1 MTLSTTIL
9 RAGATVL
16 SPRGARARLAVL
28 MYHRVLTMPDALTG
42 EVHASDFDVQMRA
55 LRECFNVLPLA
66 EASARLANGTLPAR
80 SVAITFD
87 DGYADNALVAVP
99 ILKRHGLHA
108 TFFVA
113 NGYLNGGRM
122 FNDTVIEAVR
132 RARGPALEL
141 SVAGLPSALPVG
153 SVDEK
158 KAALGRILG
167 VVKYLE
173 PEQRTEVVAQVAHA
187 AGSPLPHDLMMNDG
201 QVRSLI
207 AAGMDVGGHT
217 INHPILKSV
226 DLDTAR
232 REIEGNRR
240 ALGAIIGKLPDMFA
254 YPNGSPGKDYAYA
267 HTKLVREAGYKAAVT
282 TSWGTA
288 WTGCDLYQLPRFTPW
303 DRSPRR
309 FVLRL
314 LENLARHRAVLLNA
328 GDVAGAAA

>member
-1 MTLSTTIL
+1 MTLSNKIL

-55 LRECFNVLPLA
+55 LRECFNVLPLV
-66 EASARLANGTLPAR
+66 EAVDRLAHGTLPAR
-80 SVAITFD
+80 AVAITFD

-99 ILKRHGLHA
+99 ILKKHGLHA

-113 NGYLNGGRM
+113 DGYLNGGRM

-141 SVAGLPSALPVG
+141 SVAGLPATLPVG

-158 KAALGRILG
+158 RAALGRILASI
-167 VVKYLE
+167 KYLQ
-173 PEQRTEVVAQVAHA
+173 PEQRLAAVEQIAHA
-187 AGSPLPHDLMMNDG
+187 AGAPLPHDLMMNDG
-201 QVRSLI
+201 QVRGLV

-217 INHPILKSV
+217 INHPILNSV
-226 DLDTAR
+226 DLETAR

-240 ALGAIIGKLPDMFA
+240 ALGRMLGRLPEMFA
-254 YPNGSPGKDYAYA
+254 YPNGAPGKDYAYA
-267 HTKLVREAGYKAAVT
+267 HTRLVREAGYKAAVT

-288 WTGCDLYQLPRFTPW
+288 GSGDDLYQLPRFTPW

-314 LENLARHRAVLLNA
+314 LENLARHRAVLLSA

>member
-1 MTLSTTIL
+1 MSLSTTIL
-9 RAGATVL
+9 RTGARVL
-16 SPRGARARLAVL
+16 SPPGARARLAIL

-66 EASARLANGTLPAR
+66 EATERLANGTLPSR

-99 ILKRHGLHA
+99 ILKAHRLHA

-113 NGYLNGGRM
+113 DGYLNGGRM

-132 RARGPALEL
+132 RARGPMLEL
-141 SVAGLPSALPVG
+141 SVAGLPPALPVG
-153 SVDEK
+153 SVAEK
-158 KAALGRILG
+158 QAAVARILG
-167 VVKYLE
+167 SVKYFE
-173 PEQRTEVVAQVAHA
+173 PEQRRAVVAQIAHA
-187 AGSPLPHDLMMNDG
+187 AGAPLPHDLMMNDG
-201 QVRSLI
+201 QVRGLVD
-207 AAGMDVGGHT
+207 AGMDVGGHT

-226 DLDTAR
+226 DLETAR

-240 ALGAIIGKLPDMFA
+240 ALGNLLGRRPDLFA
-254 YPNGSPGKDYAYA
+254 YPNGAPGKDYAYA
-267 HTKLVREAGYKAAVT
+267 HTQLVREAGYKAAVT

-288 WTGCDLYQLPRFTPW
+288 RSGCDAYQLPRFTPW
-303 DRSPRR
+303 DRSPHR

-314 LENLARHRAVLLNA
+314 LENLARNRATLLGA
-328 GDVAGAAA
+328 GDVAEAAA